1 MPKFAVKSRG
11 VFMAKSDSGR
21 IISTLEEE
29 VNRWMNARE
38 SRRIGDSTVT
48 LVPSFI
54 YAAHHQEKNIR
65 IGYENGSLY
74 DETNDDV
81 SHVSVEARVGDDFNG
96 HGYCFN
102 SETSSIK
109 NTISDIR
116 HIAKKLLGKS
126 VNESIGNYF
135 DGHFKMSIEQ
145 PQILN
150 NKLYMPWFKKIEPH
164 PLIIA
169 LEVPEFPE
177 YNTKMMNRIA
187 KKLSD
192 EFSKLKH
199 VSDSNVSYIMRL
211 EEHHFVSSEGSKI
224 VMRNWRAQFAFT
236 LDIKDIDGRI
246 LSFSTTLA
254 PKNQEELLN
263 EEMLRYICNIFYK
276 KAVARYDCPIQEAG
290 TFHTIMDSEQ
300 MGTWIHEGLGGHL
313 LSGKYLL
320 EDKLTT
326 FNLDKLNKQI
336 LPEFISLYD
345 DPMLPAAS
353 HWNNFKYDDEGM
365 PTQRKIL
372 VDHGV
377 LKGYLTGRSTAA
389 ALSYILGEKI
399 PPGNSRLKPTEY
411 TEPEPRVSNLD
422 IETSNPKSLKEL
434 KTELIRMCIKEDREY
449 GIITE
454 GSNGGFVMIDE
465 EDEMAGFNATFPV
478 FIYRIDTKGKIV
490 PVKLA
495 HTTGS
500 AYTLLN
506 SLQMLGKKKTLVTGF
521 CNADS
526 GSVPASEYSMP
537 GLLKNVEFSSE
548 NPDIDRRPLLTDD
561 EEGDKEISICPGGL
575 NDKE

>member
-1 MPKFAVKSRG
+1 
-11 VFMAKSDSGR
+11 MAKSDSGR
-21 IISTLEEE
+21 IMSTLEEE
-29 VNRWMNARE
+29 VNRWMAARE
-38 SRRIGDSTVT
+38 SRRIGDSTVI

-150 NKLYMPWFKKIEPH
+150 NKLYMPWFKKIELH
-164 PLIIA
+164 PPIIA

-199 VSDSNVSYIMRL
+199 VSDSNVSYIIRL

-336 LPEFISLYD
+336 LPEF
-345 DPMLPAAS
+345 
-353 HWNNFKYDDEGM
+353 
-365 PTQRKIL
+365 
-372 VDHGV
+372 
-377 LKGYLTGRSTAA
+377 
-389 ALSYILGEKI
+389 
-399 PPGNSRLKPTEY
+399 SRLKATEY
-411 TEPEPRVSNLD
+411 AEPEPRVSNLD
-422 IETSNPKSLKEL
+422 IETSNPKSMKEL

-478 FIYRIDTKGKIV
+478 FIYRIDTEGKIV

-561 EEGDKEISICPGGL
+561 EEDYEDEKGEVSIVPGGL
-575 NDKE
+575 NDEE